1 MPTRPILTPGGQPA
15 AVVVLVDI
23 EVRGQG
29 G

>member
-1 MPTRPILTPGGQPA
+1 MPTRPILSPGGQPA
-15 AVVVLVDI
+15 AVIILVEI

>member
-15 AVVVLVDI
+15 AVIILVEI

>member
-1 MPTRPILTPGGQPA
+1 MPTRPILIPGSQPA
-15 AVVVLVDI
+15 AVVVLVEI

>member
-1 MPTRPILTPGGQPA
+1 MPTRPILIPGGQPA
-15 AVVVLVDI
+15 AVIVLVEI

>member
-1 MPTRPILTPGGQPA
+1 MPTRPILTPGGQPT
-15 AVVVLVDI
+15 AVVVLVEI